1 MILLIETGIV
11 HLDRSLGGGIPGGNT
26 LLYYIQPGIE
36 GEVFGMQTLFHNLIK
51 GYKGIFI
58 TSSAHPSA
66 MREYFQ
72 GFGWDVERYKDRF
85 AMVDAYSALV
95 GADSSE
101 RYVVEYPEDI
111 NNVNE
116 TIIDAMEH
124 FPGDVIVCGSL
135 STIMDLCGER
145 ETLRCVENWNKIICV
160 NDSVGIY
167 NFTAWPYTGETLK
180 RISDE
185 YFNATIKV
193 GGIAERIIFGQYY
206 GVPKVDWTD
215 TTIESVLFRIYR
227 PGGVKVYLPKILVT
241 GPFNAGKSSFIRSL
255 STRSVSVDRFGTTVA
270 MDHGHVDHMGF
281 SAEIFGT
288 PGQDRFD
295 PILKTLGG
303 EAMGVFLILDSTK
316 PSEFSR
322 AKNMLDIAKTF
333 SLPSVIVAN
342 KQDLPDALSVDEIRM
357 HMKLPEDTPI
367 APTVSKAREEKG
379 VKEAF
384 EMLIDRIMGGL

>member
-1 MILLIETGIV
+1 MIETGIE
-11 HLDRSLGGGIPGGNT
+11 HLDRSLGGGIPNGNT

-36 GEVFGMQTLFHNLIK
+36 GEIFGIQTLFHNLEK
-51 GYKGIFI
+51 GYKGVFI

-66 MREYFQ
+66 IKEYFL
-72 GFGWDVERYKDRF
+72 GFGWDVDKYEGKF

-95 GADSSE
+95 GADSTE
-101 RYVVEYPEDI
+101 RYVVEDPENI
-111 NNVNE
+111 ENINE
-116 TIIDAMEH
+116 TISEAMLH
-124 FPGDVIVCGSL
+124 FPGEVIVCGSL
-135 STIMDLCGER
+135 STIMDLCGEI
-145 ETLRCVENWNKIICV
+145 ETLRCIENWNKIICV

-167 NFTAWPYTGETLK
+167 NFTAWPYSQETIK
-180 RISDE
+180 KIRDE

-193 GGIAERIIFGQYY
+193 GGIAERVIFGQYY

-215 TTIESVLFRIYR
+215 TIIESVLFRIYR
-227 PGGVKVYLPKILVT
+227 PGGVRVYLPKILVT

-255 STRSVSVDRFGTTVA
+255 SSRSVSVDRFGTTVA
-270 MDHGHVDHMGF
+270 LDHGHVDHKGF

-288 PGQDRFD
+288 PGQERFD

-303 EAMGVFLILDSTK
+303 EAMGVFLVIDSTN

-322 AKNMLDIAKTF
+322 AKRMLDITKTF
-333 SLPSVIVAN
+333 GLPSVIVAN
-342 KQDLPDALSVDEIRM
+342 KQDMPGASSIESIRTQ
-357 HMKLPEDTPI
+357 MKLPEDIPI
-367 APTVSKAREEKG
+367 APTVSKEGEG

>member
-1 MILLIETGIV
+1 MLLIETGIE
-11 HLDRSLGGGIPGGNT
+11 HLDRSLGGGIPNGNT

-36 GEVFGMQTLFHNLIK
+36 GEIFGMQTLFHNLKK
-51 GYKGIFI
+51 GYKGVFI

-72 GFGWDVERYKDRF
+72 GFGWDVDQYKDKF

-101 RYVVEYPEDI
+101 MYVVENPENIDNI
-111 NNVNE
+111 NE
-116 TIIDAMEH
+116 TITEAMEH
-124 FPGDVIVCGSL
+124 FPGEVIVCGSL
-135 STIMDLCGER
+135 STIMDLCGEK
-145 ETLRCVENWNKIICV
+145 ETLRCIEHWNKIICV

-167 NFTAWPYTGETLK
+167 NFTAWPYSEETIQK
-180 RISDE
+180 IRDE

-193 GGIAERIIFGQYY
+193 GGIAERVIFGQYY

-215 TTIESVLFRIYR
+215 TTVQSVLFRIYR

-255 STRSVSVDRFGTTVA
+255 STRSISVDRFGTTVA
-270 MDHGHVDHMGF
+270 MDHGHVDHKGF

-288 PGQDRFD
+288 PGQERFD

-303 EAMGVFLILDSTK
+303 EAMGVFLVIDSTN
-316 PSEFSR
+316 PIEFSR
-322 AKNMLDIAKTF
+322 AKQMLDITKTF
-333 SLPSVIVAN
+333 GLPSVIVAN
-342 KQDLPDALSVDEIRM
+342 KQDMPGASSTESIRM
-357 HMKLPEDTPI
+357 HMKLPEDVPI
-367 APTVSKAREEKG
+367 APTVAKDGEG
-379 VKEAF
+379 VREAF